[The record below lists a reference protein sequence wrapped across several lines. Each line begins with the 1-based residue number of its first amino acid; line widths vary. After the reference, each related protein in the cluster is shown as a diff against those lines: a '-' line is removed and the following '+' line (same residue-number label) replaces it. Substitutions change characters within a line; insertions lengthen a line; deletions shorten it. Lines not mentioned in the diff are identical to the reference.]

1 MEIEKL
7 SRIKLNP
14 QVKTII
20 RIAISTALLLAVPVI
35 LFYTMESFEHNAF
48 EEVYEKAQQ
57 LNILLFELIAFLLF
71 AIFGSV
77 RIALSIEIVVAML
90 YGLVNHYVMAFR
102 STPFVPW
109 DIFSIK
115 TAASVAGNYDFTP
128 TEAVIKAVI
137 TMIILLVIV
146 QFANFKIPYKKDIRF
161 LPVRILPAL
170 CVFFCLSG
178 FTGMLQNEA
187 WQSKWGLYP
196 YLFTPAHMTKV
207 NGMAVTFAMD
217 MAYIFVEKPAG
228 YSPEKVEELL
238 KEYESVDVSMGGTSP
253 EELPNIIVI
262 MNEAFSDL
270 AVLGDFTASED
281 YMPFIH
287 MMQKGFE
294 DTVTGT
300 LDVSVVGG
308 NTANSEFEFLT
319 GHTMDFFPVGSI
331 PYQQYITGE
340 IPSLANQLLA
350 MGYETHGMHPYGAT
364 GWNRDKVYPWLGFEH
379 TYFIKDFKYRSY
391 IRNYVSDK
399 SAFNQIIYT
408 YENME
413 SDKPLFLFEV
423 TMQNHGSYSDL
434 HDNFEPYITVEGVK
448 NNALQQYLSLVKET
462 DKQFERLVDYF
473 AEVPENTIIVFFGD
487 HQPND
492 YVANQILRLNG
503 KHTTK
508 LTKEDALL
516 RYKVPYVIWANYD
529 IEEASGKDMDIS
541 FLAANV
547 LMIADMDTTAYQNFL
562 LEYQSVLDADDG
574 SQEYAE
580 KIKKY
585 QKLHQQLQYY
595 FMYDYKEG

>member
-1 MEIEKL
+1 MDLKG
-7 SRIKLNP
+7 KKFALN
-14 QVKTII
+14 KKKII
-20 RIAISTALLLAVPVI
+20 NYIAFLLVPVC
-35 LFYTMESFEHNAF
+35 LFYLMEAFEHNAF
-48 EEVYEKAQQ
+48 VEVRPRAQVY
-57 LNILLFELIAFLLF
+57 NIFLFELFAWIFFFVIGSAKWALRAEIIIVWLF
-71 AIFGSV
+71 GV
-77 RIALSIEIVVAML
+77 
-90 YGLVNHYVMAFR
+90 VNHYVMAFR

-109 DIFSIK
+109 DIFSIE

-128 TEAVIKAVI
+128 TEEVINVTAAFVI
-137 TMIILLVIV
+137 IFVLVHFID
-146 QFANFKIPYKKDIRF
+146 FKIPYKFQFRVI
-161 LPVRILPAL
+161 PAL
-170 CVFFCLSG
+170 CVSVLLSG
-178 FTGMLQNEA
+178 FVGMLQDED
-187 WQSKWGLYP
+187 WQSEWGLYP
-196 YLFTPAHMTKV
+196 YLFTPTHMTKV

-228 YSPEKVEELL
+228 YSPEEVEAIL
-238 KEYESVDVSMGGTSP
+238 KEYEDQNVSMDGTNP

-262 MNEAFSDL
+262 MDEAFSDL
-270 AVLGDFTASED
+270 AVLGDFKASED

-287 MMQKGFE
+287 FLQEGYE
-294 DTVTGT
+294 DTITGT

-331 PYQQYITGE
+331 PYQQYIKGE
-340 IPSLANQLLA
+340 MPSLASQLLA

-364 GWNRDKVYPWLGFEH
+364 GWCRDKVYPWIGFEN
-379 TYFIKDFKYRSY
+379 TYFIKDFRYRSY

-434 HDNFEPYITVEGVK
+434 HDNFTPYITVEGVK

-462 DKQFERLVDYF
+462 DKEFQRLIEYFETAD
-473 AEVPENTIIVFFGD
+473 ENTIIVFFGD

-503 KHTTK
+503 KHTSK
-508 LTKEDALL
+508 LTKEDVLL

-529 IEEASGKDMDIS
+529 IAEDTNRDMDIS

-547 LMIADMDTTAYQNFL
+547 LMFAGMETTPYQNFL
-562 LEYQSVLDADDG
+562 LEYQALLDANDG
-574 SQEYAE
+574 TTEYE
-580 KIKKY
+580 KKIEEY
-585 QKLHQQLQYY
+585 QKLHQKLQYY
-595 FMYDYKEG
+595 YMFDYQED